1 MKRPPKP
8 NQEPP
13 APKRYRVEF
22 SPQAAKQ
29 FKKLPLKIAQQ
40 VKTEIA
46 MLSDNPRPYGYLKLK
61 GREGYRIRVGDYRV
75 LYSIFDAVLLVEIV
89 KVGTRGNFYNE

>member
-1 MKRPPKP
+1 
-8 NQEPP
+8 
-13 APKRYRVEF
+13 
-22 SPQAAKQ
+22 
-29 FKKLPLKIAQQ
+29 
-40 VKTEIA
+40 